1 MQDRFK
7 FRVWNKL
14 SNTMTYNF
22 MFGNF
27 MQKSLED
34 YEKKDWVGLNYEPD
48 YICFNNKA
56 IEDNLVIM
64 QSTGLKD
71 KNGKLIYEGDILIQ
85 KEENAGPTKKLVI
98 WEEDGGY
105 LGLKDLK
112 KSFFGVVTFHRFG
125 YTYEVIGNIYENPEL
140 LEVSNDH

>member
-34 YEKKDWVGLNYEPD
+34 YEKKDWVGLNYEPN

-56 IEDNLVIM
+56 IEENLVIM
-64 QSTGLKD
+64 QCTGLKD
-71 KNGKLIYEGDILIQ
+71 KNGKLIYEGDIL
-85 KEENAGPTKKLVI
+85 NYSCLAGYSDIYTCTFNNGSFLI
-98 WEEDGGY
+98 GG
-105 LGLKDLK
+105 LLISNTHLK
-112 KSFFGVVTFHRFG
+112 S
-125 YTYEVIGNIYENPEL
+125 EVIGNIYENPKL
-140 LEVSNDH
+140 LEAEQCIFMA

>member
-7 FRVWNKL
+7 FRFWHKPTNKML
-14 SNTMTYNF
+14 DCYGFNEHCTFANTLDGIGTEYNPCATKDCEL
-22 MFGNF
+22 
-27 MQKSLED
+27 MQ
-34 YEKKDWVGLNYEPD
+34 
-48 YICFNNKA
+48 C
-56 IEDNLVIM
+56 
-64 QSTGLKD
+64 TGLKD
-71 KNGKLIYEGDILIQ
+71 KNSKLIYEGDILIQ

-112 KSFFGVVTFHRFG
+112 KSFFGVVTFHRFS

-140 LEVSNDH
+140 LEVEE

>member
-71 KNGKLIYEGDILIQ
+71 KNGKLIYEGDIL
-85 KEENAGPTKKLVI
+85 KVEL
-98 WEEDGGY
+98 GGY
-105 LGLKDLK
+105 PKRC
-112 KSFFGVVTFHRFG
+112 FIN
-125 YTYEVIGNIYENPEL
+125 EAVIFTGAKEKIEAVGGKIIEK
-140 LEVSNDH
+140 

>member
-7 FRVWNKL
+7 FRFWNKL
-14 SNTMTYNF
+14 SNIMTYNF

-48 YICFNNKA
+48 YICFNNQG

-71 KNGKLIYEGDILIQ
+71 KNGKLIYEGDIV
-85 KEENAGPTKKLVI
+85 KETLTDFINEEIIIVVKWDELNVTYNLENLQNCEK
-98 WEEDGGY
+98 
-105 LGLKDLK
+105 
-112 KSFFGVVTFHRFG
+112 
-125 YTYEVIGNIYENPEL
+125 EVIGNIYENPKL
-140 LEVSNDH
+140 LEAK

>member
-7 FRVWNKL
+7 LRVYDDVYHNGKMVYFDGL
-14 SNTMTYNF
+14 VNVRTPLPL
-22 MFGNF
+22 
-27 MQKSLED
+27 MQ
-34 YEKKDWVGLNYEPD
+34 
-48 YICFNNKA
+48 C
-56 IEDNLVIM
+56 
-64 QSTGLKD
+64 TGLKD

>member
-1 MQDRFK
+1 MQDRFR
-7 FRVWNKL
+7 FRVWDKFCETWLTDFAINQDGEINK
-14 SNTMTYNF
+14 F
-22 MFGNF
+22 
-27 MQKSLED
+27 
-34 YEKKDWVGLNYEPD
+34 
-48 YICFNNKA
+48 FNSEEALKRRFV
-56 IEDNLVIM
+56 LM

-85 KEENAGPTKKLVI
+85 KEENGGPTKKLVI

-140 LEVSNDH
+140 LEVSND

>member
-7 FRVWNKL
+7 FRIWDKFCEIWLTDFAINQNGEINK
-14 SNTMTYNF
+14 F
-22 MFGNF
+22 
-27 MQKSLED
+27 
-34 YEKKDWVGLNYEPD
+34 
-48 YICFNNKA
+48 FNSEEALKRRFV
-56 IEDNLVIM
+56 LM

-85 KEENAGPTKKLVI
+85 KEENEGPTKKLVI
-98 WEEDGGY
+98 WEEEGGY

-140 LEVSNDH
+140 LEV

>member
-7 FRVWNKL
+7 FRVWDKFCETWLTDFAINQDGEINKFFNSEEAL
-14 SNTMTYNF
+14 KRRF
-22 MFGNF
+22 VL
-27 MQKSLED
+27 MQ
-34 YEKKDWVGLNYEPD
+34 
-48 YICFNNKA
+48 C
-56 IEDNLVIM
+56 
-64 QSTGLKD
+64 TGLKD
-71 KNGKLIYEGDILIQ
+71 KNGKLIFEGDILIQ

-140 LEVSNDH
+140 LEVEE

>member
-7 FRVWNKL
+7 FRFWHKPTNKML
-14 SNTMTYNF
+14 DCYGFNEHYTFANTLDGIGTEYNPCATRDCE
-22 MFGNF
+22 
-27 MQKSLED
+27 L
-34 YEKKDWVGLNYEPD
+34 
-48 YICFNNKA
+48 
-56 IEDNLVIM
+56 M

-98 WEEDGGY
+98 WEKDGGY

-140 LEVSNDH
+140 LEV